1 MFLAGESVGVE
12 LTELPWLM
20 VSSPEIRPY
29 LPDALTLTMLGRM
42 ATAAELVIDSLPRE
56 CREGL
61 VDRPVIVD
69 TSLWDLWE
77 ASV

>member
-20 VSSPEIRPY
+20 VSSY